1 LAISLISFLIFESV
15 KPIRM
20 INRQLINPESIV
32 VVGASNNI
40 SKPGGKL
47 FHNIRTGTFR
57 GSLCALNPKED
68 QIQGLPSYR
77 QISDLPP
84 TELAFLAV
92 PAALCTAVV
101 RELAESKGTRAF
113 IIVSAGF
120 SEENSQGAEIER
132 EIVEICRK
140 YEAALIGPNCIGVLT
155 PAYQGVFTL
164 PIPRLDP
171 RGCDFISGSGATAVF
186 IMESGLQ
193 KGLRFNHVF
202 SVGNSAQ
209 LGVEDVVQYLDET
222 YDELNSSRVKMLYFE
237 TIKDPDRLLRHAA
250 SLISKGCRIAAIKAG
265 TTEAGSRAA
274 SSHTGAMAN
283 PDMAVDALFRKAGIV
298 RCYGREELT
307 TVASVMLHPPLQGKN
322 LAIITHAGGPAV
334 MLTDRLAQGN
344 MDVPKL
350 EGPKVDE
357 LLTFLFPGS
366 SASNPIDMLA
376 TGNAEQLGK
385 CIDFCEH
392 HFSEIDGIVVIF
404 GTPGL
409 APVFDVYELLYQK
422 MQECSKPIYPVLPS
436 LTTAAR
442 EVEAFLSHG
451 TINFP
456 DEVQL
461 GAALSL
467 VYGTE
472 APAGE
477 ITEPEGMDL
486 PSIGKVI
493 ETCGEGYLSPEKIQ
507 NILDAAGIPRVS
519 ETVAE
524 DEVSLD
530 RFAHKNG
537 FPLVMKVVGPVH
549 KSDVGG
555 VAVGIDNDIDLME
568 HFKRMMQIDGA
579 TGVLLQPML
588 EGIELFVGAKYE
600 PGFGHTI
607 LCGLGGIYVEVLGDV
622 ASGLA
627 PLSREE
633 AAGMIRSLKGY
644 KMLEGMRGQ
653 PGISIGA
660 FEEILVRLSLLLQHH
675 KQIAEL
681 DLNPLMGK
689 GDQLLVVDSRIR
701 IQNAEKL

>member
-1 LAISLISFLIFESV
+1 
-15 KPIRM
+15 M

-47 FHNIRTGTFR
+47 FHNIRTGTFS

-68 QIQGLPSYR
+68 QIQGHPSYR
-77 QISDLPP
+77 EIKNLPP

-92 PAALCTAVV
+92 PAALCTSVI
-101 RELAESKGTRAF
+101 RELADTKGTRAF

-120 SEENSQGAEIER
+120 SEENIQGAEIEK
-132 EIVEICRK
+132 EIVEICEK
-140 YEAALIGPNCIGVLT
+140 YDAALIGPNCIGVLT

-164 PIPRLDP
+164 PIPNLDP
-171 RGCDFISGSGATAVF
+171 KGCDFISGSGATAVF

-209 LGVEDVVQYLDET
+209 MGVEDVLQYLDET
-222 YDELNSSRVKMLYFE
+222 YDKERSSRVKMLYFE
-237 TIKDPDRLLRHAA
+237 TIKDPDRLLRHAT
-250 SLISKGCRIAAIKAG
+250 SLIAKGCQIAAIKAG

-283 PDMAVDALFRKAGIV
+283 SDMAVDALFRKAGIK
-298 RCYGREELT
+298 RCFGREELT
-307 TVASVMLHPPLQGKN
+307 TVASVMLHPQLKGPN
-322 LAIITHAGGPAV
+322 LSIITHAGGPAV
-334 MLTDRLAQGN
+334 MLTDQLAKGN

-350 EGPKVDE
+350 EGPRVDE
-357 LLTFLFPGS
+357 LLTHLFPGS

-376 TGNAEQLGK
+376 TGNAEQLGI

-392 HFSEIDGIVVIF
+392 HFEEIDGIVVIF

-409 APVFDVYELLYQK
+409 APVFDVYELLFQK
-422 MQECSKPIYPVLPS
+422 MQEGSKPIYPVLPS

-461 GAALSL
+461 GEALTL

-472 APAGE
+472 APAME
-477 ITEPEGMDL
+477 ISTPEGMDL
-486 PSIGKVI
+486 PAIQAIIDSC
-493 ETCGEGYLSPEKIQ
+493 EEGYLPPEKIQ
-507 NILDAAGIPRVS
+507 KILDAAGISRVT
-519 ETVAE
+519 EEIAI
-524 DEVSLD
+524 DEESLG
-530 RFAHKNG
+530 RLAHRTG

-555 VAVGIDNDIDLME
+555 VVLGIDNDIDLME
-568 HFKRMMQIDGA
+568 HFQGMMKIEGV

-588 EGIELFVGAKYE
+588 DGIELFVGAIYE
-600 PGFGHTI
+600 QGFGHII
-607 LCGLGGIYVEVLGDV
+607 LCGLGGIYVEVLQDM

-627 PLSREE
+627 PLSRAE
-633 AAGMIRSLKGY
+633 AGQMISSLRGF

-653 PGISIGA
+653 PGINIQA
-660 FEEILVRLSLLLQHH
+660 FEEILVRLSVVLSHNEH
-675 KQIAEL
+675 IVEL
-681 DLNPLMGK
+681 DLNPLIGL

-701 IQNAEKL
+701 VQSLES